1 MRLHSQ
7 FPRQH
12 LELKKTRTLDRGERS
27 CLVEQTASRMEMAVG
42 AASRVVV
49 QLVRGVVVVLKDA
62 LQLQGARGLDLERPT
77 SGDTP
82 LHQVPELP
90 LNICMVSEMFL
101 QILATGLGALALVWA
116 TVVLLGGFST
126 YLHKADFWV
135 ITAIV
140 FIQTARYLL
149 SPRPLLMTV
158 DD

>member
-1 MRLHSQ
+1 
-7 FPRQH
+7 
-12 LELKKTRTLDRGERS
+12 
-27 CLVEQTASRMEMAVG
+27 MEMT
-42 AASRVVV
+42 SRVVV
-49 QLVRGVVVVLKDA
+49 QLVHGVVVVLKDA

-126 YLHKADFWV
+126 SLQTADFWV

-140 FIQTARYLL
+140 FIQTARYVPPQS
-149 SPRPLLMTV
+149 SPSSYDCR
-158 DD
+158 